1 MLTGIQLFN
10 IAAHYCLHL
19 HSSGSPTLEAV
30 SNSHQIPKDTNLH
43 QQHCTN
49 MNCHKPTFTVLS
61 VTDIRTAFNCCCS
74 FNWKRRTDGNFKLRF
89 ITSALNTREFLGSRP
104 RCFISG
110 EQGQYTLTTRL
121 CGSQSQSGC
130 LEKWGVSYFPGIEV
144 SQVIDAWNQGRISW
158 IFKNCVSYMKI
169 TIWWSSVC
177 KRNFLYR
184 KINLRFQQTGM
195 GFCARC

>member
-121 CGSQSQSGC
+121 CGSQSQSGSFGDDRKHSP
-130 LEKWGVSYFPGIEV
+130 LSEFETWDRPAQSLVRRPTARFSSRK
-144 SQVIDAWNQGRISW
+144 
-158 IFKNCVSYMKI
+158 FK
-169 TIWWSSVC
+169 
-177 KRNFLYR
+177 
-184 KINLRFQQTGM
+184 
-195 GFCARC
+195 